1 MHRQLCCIS
10 ADPLPFCRLLRANG
24 ILKGDRTS
32 KTGGPQNNYVG
43 AGFESGNAPLG
54 RSCGPGKGKG
64 NSRGKG
70 KGKGKGRGKKKGRRK
85 SGNGG
90 ATADGSVVDGATDE
104 GSASKFIEGG
114 LSHPVAPISRDNDT
128 QSHWFEATGQ
138 MQVELMARK
147 EKLLQKA
154 QQNAVTL
161 KDISDHQ
168 VHISGLIAD
177 MEKSKEEITRKYRIT
192 EAMLKQAGGRGDA
205 KRMGTISGRME
216 RLRQRERIF
225 NENVSFLNREVAWF
239 HDSPAFKKA
248 QKYVQQNW
256 VQCGAAGPWVHKD
269 DLVEDEVDFSSML
282 EQMKMEDKAEAE
294 ARAHDSD
301 AASQRCGPHEAR
313 LCGASDH
320 VEVSD
325 RLRRVAADEGV
336 RRARPAGRGRA
347 TLAKLI
353 QIQIV

>member
-1 MHRQLCCIS
+1 
-10 ADPLPFCRLLRANG
+10 
-24 ILKGDRTS
+24 
-32 KTGGPQNNYVG
+32 
-43 AGFESGNAPLG
+43 
-54 RSCGPGKGKG
+54 
-64 NSRGKG
+64 
-70 KGKGKGRGKKKGRRK
+70 
-85 SGNGG
+85 
-90 ATADGSVVDGATDE
+90 
-104 GSASKFIEGG
+104 
-114 LSHPVAPISRDNDT
+114 
-128 QSHWFEATGQ
+128 

-248 QKYVQQNW
+248 QKYVQQ
-256 VQCGAAGPWVHKD
+256 K
-269 DLVEDEVDFSSML
+269 
-282 EQMKMEDKAEAE
+282 
-294 ARAHDSD
+294 
-301 AASQRCGPHEAR
+301 
-313 LCGASDH
+313 H
-320 VEVSD
+320 VRSLWPKRKKEKSN
-325 RLRRVAADEGV
+325 
-336 RRARPAGRGRA
+336 
-347 TLAKLI
+347 
-353 QIQIV
+353 